1 MDNLTPKET
10 EIYSDFKKIIL
21 ELVDNLYKQNALKMN
36 VTLEEDALTELVMK
50 RVNLS
55 AEVINLFDLRLK
67 AENWDLFKTEME
79 KFEFTEPHILHAYV
93 TLLCHQILDNY
104 ELFKK
109 YLMIILD
116 KKGLHLSG
124 TEPLGIILRKLEQNK
139 IENHLQ
145 ECLNLELRNSIGH
158 GWHWVKNN
166 EFNYVSD
173 PELRKTKSLTFG
185 EFLIIVR
192 QSYLLTYCFMNTAF
206 DRILNLRDHGKH

>member
-1 MDNLTPKET
+1 MT
-10 EIYSDFKKIIL
+10 
-21 ELVDNLYKQNALKMN
+21 

-55 AEVINLFDLRLK
+55 AEVINLFDLRLIS
-67 AENWDLFKTEME
+67 ENWNLFKTEME
-79 KFEFTEPHILHAYV
+79 KFEFTGPHILHAYV

-109 YLMIILD
+109 YLMMILD
-116 KKGLHLSG
+116 KEKLSLSG
-124 TEPLGIILRKLEQNK
+124 KEPLGTILYKLKQNK
-139 IENHLQ
+139 IENRLQ

-166 EFNYVSD
+166 EFNYISD
-173 PELRKTKSLTFG
+173 PELRRTKSLTFG

-192 QSYLLTYCFMNTAF
+192 RSYLWTYCFMNTAF
-206 DRILNLRDHGKH
+206 DRILSLRNSCNDNKKVRYNTVIGCMDN